1 MLEKVRTVRRL
12 RVLWIP
18 ALLLIL
24 AYGAKRATEDWH
36 YIVPVEPGKVVY
48 ASAFDGFRDEW
59 GLYAGRLSAQILD
72 ANALRLDVDAT
83 NRFTWSVA
91 RPYFSDFDVSVQAT
105 ASDGPENNSFGII
118 FRHQDK
124 GNTAPED
131 DDYYLFLISSDGY
144 YQVFRQ
150 LNGAPGDQRQK
161 ELSTWIP
168 SPAVNT
174 GIGAVNKLRVV
185 GSGNRF
191 QFYINGQPMKLCVPD
206 DPNGASTYDEAKSEC
221 DGRMVDTLV
230 DNSISY
236 GRLGVV
242 AGALDD
248 PGVVADFDNFI
259 VSGPEK

>member
-1 MLEKVRTVRRL
+1 MVRRL

-18 ALLLIL
+18 ALLVIL
-24 AYGAKRATEDWH
+24 AYGAKRATDNWH
-36 YIVPVEPGKVVY
+36 FIVPVEPGKVAYV
-48 ASAFDGFRDEW
+48 SAFDGFKDEW
-59 GLYAGRLSAQILD
+59 GLYSGRLSADILD
-72 ANALRLDVDAT
+72 TNALRLDVDTT
-83 NRFTWSVA
+83 NRFTWSTA

-105 ASDGPENNSFGII
+105 ASDGPENNSYGLI

-150 LNGAPGDQRQK
+150 LNSAAEKQRQK

-168 SPAVNT
+168 SPAVNA
-174 GIGAVNKLRVV
+174 GIGAQNTLRVV
-185 GSGNRF
+185 GSGDRF
-191 QFYINGQPMKLCVPD
+191 QFYINGQRMQLCIPD
-206 DPNGASTYDEAKSEC
+206 DPNGTSTYDEAKSEC
-221 DGRMVDTLV
+221 AGQMVNTLV
-230 DNSISY
+230 DSSIPY

-248 PGVVADFDNFI
+248 PGVAADFDNF
-259 VSGPEK
+259 VVTGPEKLSG